1 MSGSDH
7 HLTQSHLLRRLLQ
20 RRVEMLESQNVA
32 LRTQIS
38 DLEQRLA
45 HSTQPHAAIP
55 DGIQSVVAQVAE
67 GVRTLGEQAER
78 ESATT
83 AHRTRHRREKLLTEM
98 LRLRRESERLTQAMD
113 EAIEGIRAVEE
124 QVQTS
129 CALLLKEAH
138 LHQEQLTGELNS
150 LYDEKGNLRGSIAD
164 ARRHVQAVQDHA
176 EAERVRLGA
185 EAEQERE
192 RLLAQLAT
200 LHQETQSV
208 RIALAQ
214 TLAHTQGITRAT
226 QLETAHAVQ
235 APAPSLNGAHAL
247 VAHPNG
253 HGNGTGHT
261 LSPREAALR
270 EKDEFILAAARAA
283 LLEEAEEEN
292 RLAAA
297 ARQKE
302 RLKTALSQ
310 EQANGHANGVAP
322 RAVSSPLPPAAL
334 PQRATSTLAVEPLVA
349 DSSRRWWAWALF
361 VVFLFLASGL
371 ALTIAL

>member
-1 MSGSDH
+1 MSGSDL

-20 RRVEMLESQNVA
+20 RRVEMLESQNVG

-38 DLEQRLA
+38 ELEQRLA
-45 HSTQPHAAIP
+45 HSTQRHAAIP
-55 DGIQSVVAQVAE
+55 DGIQGIVTQAAE

-83 AHRTRHRREKLLTEM
+83 AHRTRHRREKLLAEM
-98 LRLRRESERLTQAMD
+98 VRLRRESERLTQAMD

-129 CALLLKEAH
+129 SALLLKEAH

-150 LYDEKGNLRGSIAD
+150 LYDEKGNLRVSIAD
-164 ARRHVQAVQDHA
+164 ARRQVQAVQERAD
-176 EAERVRLGA
+176 AERARLTT

-192 RLLAQLAT
+192 RLLAQLAS
-200 LHQETQSV
+200 LHQESQSV
-208 RIALAQ
+208 RVALAQ

-235 APAPSLNGAHAL
+235 APAPSLNGAHA
-247 VAHPNG
+247 VAAYTNG

-261 LSPREAALR
+261 LSPKEAALR

-283 LLEEAEEEN
+283 LLEEAEAEN
-292 RLAAA
+292 RFAA

-302 RLKTALSQ
+302 RLKASLSQ
-310 EQANGHANGVAP
+310 EQANGHANGAAP
-322 RAVSSPLPPAAL
+322 RAASSPHPPATL
-334 PQRATSTLAVEPLVA
+334 SQRATSTLVVEPLVA